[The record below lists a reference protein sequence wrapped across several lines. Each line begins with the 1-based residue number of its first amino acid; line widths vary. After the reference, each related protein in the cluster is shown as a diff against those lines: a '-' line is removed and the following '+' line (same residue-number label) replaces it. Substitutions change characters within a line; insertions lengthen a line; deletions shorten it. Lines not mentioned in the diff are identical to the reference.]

1 MSKSI
6 KSKNALP
13 KTRVPSRTGFIA
25 CGMLQ
30 DYIKDRTQITGMKEA
45 RNGLDPAAYGIGTIL
60 TFRENKVVTVPAE
73 TYRILGH
80 IPTAQEEVSE
90 VILPRVGVVAPIR
103 ISGQTIVGFHL
114 SQDELSGPELIPKP
128 DEPNYHFRTTD
139 EKLGISTER
148 FYDNI
153 MIAREIP
160 IGGFKLRHY
169 LSPGDLGGMAF

>member
-1 MSKSI
+1 MSKSV
-6 KSKNALP
+6 KGKNAIP
-13 KTRVPSRTGFIA
+13 KKRVPSRTGYIA
-25 CGMLQ
+25 CEILQ

-73 TYRILGH
+73 TYRMLGH
-80 IPTAQEEVSE
+80 IPTEQEEVSE
-90 VILPRVGVVAPIR
+90 VILPRVGVVAPIK

-114 SQDELSGPELIPKP
+114 CQDELSGPELIPKP
-128 DEPNYHFRTTD
+128 DEPNYDFKATD

-148 FYDNI
+148 FYDDI
-153 MIAREIP
+153 MIAREVP

-169 LSPGDLGGMAF
+169 LNPSDLGGMSF